1 MNRFVDTEID
11 NKQLAPICGYWSEQL
26 VSLEQA
32 LELIK
37 PHIEQLNR
45 SIKAAKKHC
54 HFPSEH
60 GLSRDES
67 AALFLYTMEG
77 GDNSFY
83 RVLNRALRSED
94 RPALK
99 PWFPYLKLLDTALS
113 KLPTVKGSVWRGVH
127 GDIGK
132 DLKKNQDLTWWSVTS
147 CSLSVDTIKDF
158 LASETAST
166 LFMIEVA
173 HGRDISAYTNYP
185 TEDEVLL
192 SPGIQLRV
200 AANPLNLANGIY
212 LVHLIEVC
220 GDSDEQLSSSL
231 AVRNLSA
238 SSTDNDECGEY
249 LMLLLIRQ
257 QR

>member
-1 MNRFVDTEID
+1 MSRFIDTELD
-11 NKQLAPICGYWSEQL
+11 NKQVAPIYGYWNEEL

-37 PHIEQLNR
+37 PRIAQLNR

-54 HFPSEH
+54 RFPSEH
-60 GLSRDES
+60 DLTRDES
-67 AALFLYTMEG
+67 SALFLYTMEGG

-94 RPALK
+94 RPALQ

-113 KLPTVKGSVWRGVH
+113 KLPPVKGSIWRGVH

-132 DLKKNQDLTWWSVTS
+132 DLRKNQDLTWWSVTS
-147 CSLSVDTIKDF
+147 CSLSVDTIKEF
-158 LASETAST
+158 LASEAAST

-173 HGRDISAYTNYP
+173 NGKDISAYTNYP
-185 TEDEVLL
+185 SEDEVLL
-192 SPGIQLRV
+192 RPGIQLRV
-200 AANPLNLANGIY
+200 VANPLNLADGIY

-220 GDSDEQLSSSL
+220 DDNKEQLS
-231 AVRNLSA
+231 AK
-238 SSTDNDECGEY
+238 STDNTLRGKY
-249 LMLLLIRQ
+249 
-257 QR
+257 